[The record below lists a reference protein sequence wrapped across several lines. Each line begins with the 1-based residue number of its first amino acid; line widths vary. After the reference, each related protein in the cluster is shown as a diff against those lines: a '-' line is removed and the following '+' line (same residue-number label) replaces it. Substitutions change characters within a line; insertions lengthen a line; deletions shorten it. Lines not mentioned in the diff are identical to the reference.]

1 MKKLLTITIFL
12 CLTMQRYG
20 EKPGCTNPFN
30 ESPRFFSKASHL
42 YFLSILFCQFGKKYF
57 LCMRK

>member
-1 MKKLLTITIFL
+1 MYEKTTNFL

-20 EKPGCTNPFN
+20 EKPGCANPFN

-42 YFLSILFCQFGKKYF
+42 YFLSTSPVRDRSSIVH
-57 LCMRK
+57 R